1 MATDPVQT
9 EVAAAILRVT
19 ATHDFA
25 LAGAYGLNV
34 RGVVDRPTEDV
45 DLFTTR
51 ARGPADVL
59 PAVTAAL
66 TDAGYTVQ
74 VTRPPTADGDFATPD
89 DRRRDRPRPHHRRP
103 PRQQSRRPRVPVRDT

>member
-34 RGVVDRPTEDV
+34 RGVVDRPTEDL
-45 DLFTTR
+45 DCSPP
-51 ARGPADVL
+51 APAD
-59 PAVTAAL
+59 
-66 TDAGYTVQ
+66 
-74 VTRPPTADGDFATPD
+74 PPTSC
-89 DRRRDRPRPHHRRP
+89 P
-103 PRQQSRRPRVPVRDT
+103 P